1 MKYKDMPIQEE
12 FLAKVCIDMQK
23 IIRDGNV
30 LLVKQT
36 KPIMNAA
43 AHSKNN
49 ATS

>member
-1 MKYKDMPIQEE
+1 MPIQEE

-23 IIRDGNV
+23 NNSRWYV

>member
-1 MKYKDMPIQEE
+1 MPIQEE
-12 FLAKVCIDMQK
+12 FLAKVCIHMQK

-30 LLVKQT
+30 FLVKQT

>member
-1 MKYKDMPIQEE
+1 MPIQEG
-12 FLAKVCIDMQK
+12 FLEK

-36 KPIMNAA
+36 KPIMNAV